1 MSRITRTQP
10 AVSHTASVAAET
22 PQSHAA
28 HDGQPGATGS
38 QHAGQRPPAGRPT
51 PRRPPAGSLAAR
63 RAFAR
68 VSAKRLAASRRKRK
82 GGARGVSDDDED
94 FGDVD
99 EGAGSSA
106 GARVETLG
114 DQQGDGRGGQDGRE
128 QHSHEHEGSSGK
140 RARGADSSWRTAGG
154 GAYANRRFIVGAL
167 AVFAEHPGD
176 AAAKLLQLRLD
187 WLHAGGV
194 PSSGGLKQVAQQLA
208 AYRPAPPAVREQ
220 DADADAVAGMLGREQ
235 RLNVLA
241 PLVLLHAQRRY
252 TEDGCDVAIATLT
265 ALLKAGEL
273 ARRRAAEPSS

>member
-22 PQSHAA
+22 PQSHDA
-28 HDGQPGATGS
+28 HDGRPAATGS

-68 VSAKRLAASRRKRK
+68 ASARRLATARRKRK
-82 GGARGVSDDDED
+82 SGAGGVSDDEEE
-94 FGDVD
+94 FGAAEEAD
-99 EGAGSSA
+99 GSSA
-106 GARVETLG
+106 NAAIEAGG
-114 DQQGDGRGGQDGRE
+114 DRQGGGDEGRGGRE
-128 QHSHEHEGSSGK
+128 QSHEHDAPAGK
-140 RARGADSSWRTAGG
+140 HARRADSNWTTGG
-154 GAYANRRFIVGAL
+154 GAYANRRLIVGAL

-176 AAAKLLQLRLD
+176 AAARLLQLRLD
-187 WLHAGGV
+187 WLHAGGA
-194 PSSGGLKQVAQQLA
+194 PSSGGLKRVAQQLA
-208 AYRPAPPAVREQ
+208 AYRPARPAVREQ
-220 DADADAVAGMLGREQ
+220 GADADAVAGMLGREQ

-252 TEDGCDVAIATLT
+252 TEDGCDAAIATLT
-265 ALLKAGEL
+265 VLLKAGEL